1 MYLEARMNQTEIK
14 DIYFEYVINVSRQ
27 VNNVKMKLNLKI
39 NLQRL

>member
-14 DIYFEYVINVSRQ
+14 DMYFEYVINVSRQ
-27 VNNVKMKLNLKI
+27 VNNVKMKFNLKI